1 MYSVILLAL
10 SVIFMG
16 TTFLPFLFS
25 LLLPNEDI
33 EGVVA
38 ALKDG
43 GTAPMDA
50 DTVVDETKA
59 TAGPLSRAI
68 QIGSAYQKTY
78 TLSRTGSH
86 EQTRVSQT
94 SYIYIAWFQ
103 KHQKPLLVAI
113 TLYAND
119 AGQKD
124 YSITTVDAAS
134 IARQYAIPLLLFGVS
149 LFLVLRG
156 KSLTQASQNEID
168 STPPSRRQ

>member
-1 MYSVILLAL
+1 LAFKLRRPLYALILLAL

-33 EGVVA
+33 ERVVA
-38 ALKDG
+38 ALKEG

-50 DTVVDETKA
+50 DRVVDEAKA
-59 TAGPLSRAI
+59 AAGPLSKAI

-78 TLSRTGSH
+78 TFSRTGSH

-94 SYIYIAWFQ
+94 SCIYIAWFQ

-119 AGQKD
+119 AGQKA
-124 YSITTVDAAS
+124 YRIGEVDAAS
-134 IARQYAIPLLLFGVS
+134 VARQYAIPVLLFGVS
-149 LFLVLRG
+149 LFLVIRR
-156 KSLTQASQNEID
+156 KSPAQAS
-168 STPPSRRQ
+168 